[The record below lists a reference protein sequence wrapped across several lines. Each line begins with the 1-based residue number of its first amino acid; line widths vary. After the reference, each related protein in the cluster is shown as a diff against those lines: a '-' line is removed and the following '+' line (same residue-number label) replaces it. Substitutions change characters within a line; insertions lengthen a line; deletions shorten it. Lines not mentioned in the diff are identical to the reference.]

1 MKLPRIRYT
10 SKLEGILNKINSPDL
25 NETIKNKKNTLMDSL
40 ESAKDESTLK
50 ILIRDWL
57 YAFMEELQ
65 DLNKLQDALKVTTEC
80 TDENKAQMSLQISMI
95 MCLDEISYLGWLRYQ
110 MILGKKVE
118 K

>member
-10 SKLEGILNKINSPDL
+10 SKLEGILSKINSPDL
-25 NETIKNKKNTLMDSL
+25 NGTIKNKKNALMDSL

-50 ILIRDWL
+50 LIIREWL
-57 YAFMEELQ
+57 YAFMEEFQ
-65 DLNKLQDALKVTTEC
+65 TLNKFQDSSKITTEDS
-80 TDENKAQMSLQISMI
+80 DENKAQMSLHINMI